1 MAETQRKDE
10 VHELQP
16 GSSED
21 AGQVQQEA
29 SSRKDVSGIRGPQGS
44 EAIGWPQSA
53 ESAPGP
59 GAQGSKGIVMAEE
72 SPRTPKIAGGLR
84 PQGTEEPR
92 EASCAERIQNAR
104 GSQELQGAEEPRRD
118 LSAPGVPGTK
128 EAVGSPT
135 GLELAPAPSATT
147 LNSDVVP
154 IKTSPRPAL
163 EDVPSVTVPEV
174 RELRYVTIFTSVLIL
189 VAAIY
194 GLLVALDLLSASF
207 KLIGGRTAG
216 RALSDSQLLKNPIVG
231 LMTGVLVT
239 VLIQSSSSSTS
250 LTVSMVGSNLLSVRH
265 AVPIIMGANVGTSVT
280 NTMVSLMH
288 VKRRDEFCRGFA
300 AATVHDIFNWLTV
313 IVILPCEVAFHV
325 LEVIS
330 AKFLLLIAD
339 KGGVQKA
346 EFLSVLTKPLV
357 KLIVRIDKKTLELI
371 ALGDP
376 AANNR
381 TILLECCKKNGTE
394 CLQKCMSL
402 FNLLALGDTATGILC
417 FLLSVTSILLAFY
430 FIVKV
435 LTKLT
440 RSPLV
445 RVLTQFINK
454 DFAFPMSM
462 LVGYLSIAL
471 GCGITFI
478 FQSSSA
484 FTSALLPFAALGLL
498 DITRVYPLTLGSNVG
513 TTATGLIAAMAGS
526 PVHRQDAIQIALCHT
541 FFNVIGILIFYPL
554 PCLRVPIF
562 LARRMGSTSG
572 RYRWFVLLYL
582 LLMFLVF
589 PITVLLISLL
599 GDVVLVLTMVTAI
612 SLFCLVLLINVLQ
625 DKYPW
630 VLPSVLRTWDFLPLW
645 MRSLRP
651 MDKFFTAHLENVK
664 CLQMFLN
671 ECSYIT

>member
-250 LTVSMVGSNLLSVRH
+250 LTVSMVGSNY
-265 AVPIIMGANVGTSVT
+265 
-280 NTMVSLMH
+280 
-288 VKRRDEFCRGFA
+288 
-300 AATVHDIFNWLTV
+300 
-313 IVILPCEVAFHV
+313 V